1 MKNFCREVF
10 PDLENNIS
18 NQSWLEG
25 RAILTPTNKEVDAIN
40 EIIMDWLP
48 GESTILSSAD
58 SLEDSEDSFRFNTEY
73 INTLRPNGIPNH
85 ILTLKPGMPVMLMR
99 NINPREGLCN
109 DTKLIYQRILDNKLI
124 QCKIIGSSRTVLI
137 PRITFI
143 PKQGEYTFEWQRKQ
157 FPLKKSFSTTINK
170 SQGQTL
176 KMVEVWLRTPVFSHG
191 QLYVTYSK
199 VSHPS
204 QLKFAIPSNSEGA
217 NTVV

>member
-1 MKNFCREVF
+1 MKNFCKEVF

-85 ILTLKPGMPVMLMR
+85 ILTLKPGMPVMLIR
-99 NINPREGLCN
+99 NINPREVLCN

-176 KMVEVWLRTPVFSHG
+176 KMVEVWLRTPIFSHG

-204 QLKFAIPSNSEGA
+204 
-217 NTVV
+217 